1 MHADSLPVHRHEPF
15 CRELLALL
23 RHGEIRIR
31 PVFAVRAVK
40 AYHVDW
46 IDSVSGSGRTY
57 SGDGETLQAAIEA
70 AVIDRF
76 GILAPTSG
84 SAG

>member
-1 MHADSLPVHRHEPF
+1 MNENSLPVHCHDPY

-31 PVFAVRAVK
+31 PVFAGRDVES
-40 AYHVDW
+40 YHVDW
-46 IDSVSGSGRTY
+46 IDAVSGRGQTY
-57 SGDGETLQAAIEA
+57 SGDGETLQGAIEA

-76 GILAPTSG
+76 GILAPYPVATG
-84 SAG
+84 

>member
-1 MHADSLPVHRHEPF
+1 MKAESLPVQCHEPY

-31 PVFAVRAVK
+31 PVLAERKVTS
-40 AYHVDW
+40 YHVDW
-46 IDSVSGSGRTY
+46 IDTVSGSGRTY
-57 SGDGETLQAAIEA
+57 SGDGATLQAAIED

-76 GILAPTSG
+76 GILAPG
-84 SAG
+84 A